1 MGNFLSTQNMFSCGE
16 VSPEFYATKNVH
28 GLTKLENMDVL
39 QSGGLKRRP
48 GLKSVKTINGESILI
63 PFIVNDTE
71 KYLILVRDSAMDVYS
86 NDVKIKSL
94 PTPWAV
100 ADFKKLQ
107 YAQRF
112 NKLFFVHPNYKP
124 RVLTRTGNNFNISTF
139 VFKANSDASA
149 NMPFTRFEDTD
160 GMSITISNS
169 DIDNNHAVFTTSAD
183 FFTDASVGQV
193 LLALSKQWT
202 VQTVQGARVATVYTN
217 GGYTLPNDPVYDWYE
232 CVFSDKRGWP
242 ACVSFH
248 QNRLVF
254 AGTPSAPNG
263 IWMSKTGDYYNFDTG
278 TGLDDDAI
286 YTSLLSAQHH
296 QICTIVSSDKLQIL
310 TSLGEWA
317 ISNSPLT
324 PSSVNIKQHTSVGS
338 GTYRY
343 LPPQQIEGSTVFIA
357 KSGKDIREL
366 DLDALGEH
374 YNATDLCVLSKHLM
388 NTPISMAYSQQKHQ
402 LFVVM
407 DNGIMA
413 VLNKYSGTDISAWG
427 TYTTDGKFK
436 YVCVFD
442 NVVYVIVDRNDT
454 YSLEKFDDTCLS
466 DAGTHGFSYQISA
479 FPMIVNGHCP
489 KKVRIRK
496 VSLRVKNTKT
506 LFINEKRLEIP
517 NWVYAD
523 DNPGYNGD
531 LYVNMLGTENETMK
545 PLWSVSSIEQL
556 PATILSV
563 SVDGWY
569 AI

>member
-16 VSPEFYATKNVH
+16 VSPEFYATHNMH

-48 GLKSVKTINGESILI
+48 GLKSVKTISGESILI

-71 KYLILVRDSAMDVYS
+71 KYLVLVRDSAIDIYS

-94 PTPWAV
+94 PAPWGLS
-100 ADFKKLQ
+100 DFKQLQ

-124 RVLTRTGNNFNISTF
+124 RVLTRTENNFNIAAF

-149 NMPFTRFEDTD
+149 NMPFTRFEDTE
-160 GMSITISNS
+160 GMSITISHS
-169 DIDNNHAVFTTSAD
+169 DIDNSHAVFTTSAD

-193 LLALSKQWT
+193 LLALSKQWI
-202 VQTVQGARVATVYTN
+202 VQSVQSARVATVYTN
-217 GGYTLPNDPVYDWYE
+217 GGYTLPNAPVYDWYE
-232 CVFSDKRGWP
+232 CVFSDKRGWQS
-242 ACVSFH
+242 CVSFH
-248 QNRLVF
+248 QNRLIF

-317 ISNSPLT
+317 ISSSPLT
-324 PSSVNIKQHTSVGS
+324 PSSVSIKQHTSVG
-338 GTYRY
+338 TNADIY
-343 LPPQQIEGSTVFIA
+343 LPPQQIEGSTVFVA

-366 DLDALGEH
+366 DLDALGEN
-374 YNATDLCVLSKHLM
+374 YNATDLCALSKHLM
-388 NTPISMAYSQQKHQ
+388 NTPISMAYSQQKHR

-407 DNGIMA
+407 DSGIMA

-442 NVVYVIVDRNDT
+442 DVVYVIVSRNGT

-466 DAGTHGFSYQISA
+466 DAGTYGFSYRISA

-489 KKVRIRK
+489 KKIRIRK
-496 VSLRVKNTKT
+496 VSLRVMNTKT
-506 LFINEKRLEIP
+506 LFINEQRIEIP
-517 NWVYAD
+517 NLVYTD
-523 DNPGYNGD
+523 DNPGYSGD
-531 LYVNMLGTENETMK
+531 LSVNMLGTQNETMK
-545 PLWSVSSIEQL
+545 ALWSLSSSEQL
-556 PATILSV
+556 PATILSI

-569 AI
+569 SI

>member
-16 VSPEFYATKNVH
+16 VSPEFYATNNVH
-28 GLTKLENMDVL
+28 GLAKLENMDVL
-39 QSGGLKRRP
+39 QSGGLKRRH
-48 GLKSVKTINGESILI
+48 GLKSVKTISGESILI
-63 PFIVNDTE
+63 PFVVNDTE
-71 KYLILVRDSAMDVYS
+71 KYLVLVRNTAIDIYS

-124 RVLTRTGNNFNISTF
+124 RVLTRTENNFNISTF

-149 NMPFTRFEDTD
+149 NMPFTRFEDTE
-160 GMSITISNS
+160 GMSITISQS
-169 DIDNNHAVFTTSAD
+169 DIDSNHAVFTTSAD
-183 FFTDASVGQV
+183 FFTDASVGQI
-193 LLALSKQWT
+193 LSAISKQWI
-202 VQTVQGARVATVYTN
+202 VQSVQSARVATVYTN

-242 ACVSFH
+242 TCISFH
-248 QNRLVF
+248 QNRLIF
-254 AGTPSAPNG
+254 AGTTSAPNG

-317 ISNSPLT
+317 ISSSPLT
-324 PSSVNIKQHTSVGS
+324 PSSVSIKQHTSVGS
-338 GTYRY
+338 RTDRH
-343 LPPQQIEGSTVFIA
+343 LPPQQIEGSTVFVA

-366 DLDALGEH
+366 DLDALGEN
-374 YNATDLCVLSKHLM
+374 YNATDLCALSKHLM
-388 NTPISMAYSQQKHQ
+388 DNPISIAYSQQKHR
-402 LFVVM
+402 LFIVM

-427 TYTTDGKFK
+427 TYTTDGKFQ

-442 NVVYVIVDRNDT
+442 DVVYVIVNRNDA

-466 DAGTHGFSYQISA
+466 DAGTYGFSYRISA

-489 KKVRIRK
+489 KKIRIRK
-496 VSLRVKNTKT
+496 VSLRVMNTKT
-506 LFINEKRLEIP
+506 LFINEQRIEIP
-517 NWVYAD
+517 NIVYTD
-523 DNPGYNGD
+523 DNPGYSGD
-531 LYVNMLGTENETMK
+531 LSINMLGTESETMK
-545 PLWSVSSIEQL
+545 PLWSLSSSEQL
-556 PATILSV
+556 PASILSI

>member
-16 VSPEFYATKNVH
+16 VSPEFYATNNVR
-28 GLTKLENMDVL
+28 GLAKLENMDVL

-48 GLKSVKTINGESILI
+48 GLKPVKTISGESILI

-71 KYLILVRDSAMDVYS
+71 KYLVLVRDSAIDIYS

-94 PTPWAV
+94 PTPWGIS
-100 ADFKKLQ
+100 DFKKIQ

-124 RVLTRTGNNFNISTF
+124 RVVTRTTNNFNITTF

-149 NMPFTRFEDTD
+149 NMPFTRFEDTEA
-160 GMSITISNS
+160 MSITISQS
-169 DIDNNHAVFTTSAD
+169 DIDNSHAVFTTSAD

-193 LLALSKQWT
+193 LLALSKQWI
-202 VQTVQGARVATVYTN
+202 VQSVQNARVATVYTN
-217 GGYTLPNDPVYDWYE
+217 GGYTLPNAPVYDWYE

-248 QNRLVF
+248 QNRLIF

-263 IWMSKTGDYYNFDTG
+263 IWMSKIGDYYNFDTG

-286 YTSLLSAQHH
+286 YTSLLAAQHH
-296 QICTIVSSDKLQIL
+296 QICTVVSSDKLQIL

-317 ISNSPLT
+317 ISSSPLT
-324 PSSVNIKQHTSVGS
+324 PSSVSIKQHTSVGS
-338 GTYRY
+338 NADIY
-343 LPPQQIEGSTVFIA
+343 LPPQQIEGSTVFVA

-366 DLDALGEH
+366 DLDALGEK
-374 YNATDLCVLSKHLM
+374 YNATDLCALSKHLM
-388 NTPISMAYSQQKHQ
+388 NNPISMAYSQQKHR
-402 LFVVM
+402 LFIVM
-407 DNGIMA
+407 ANGIMA

-427 TYTTDGKFK
+427 TYTTDGKFQ

-442 NVVYVIVDRNDT
+442 DIVYVIVNRNGT

-466 DAGTHGFSYQISA
+466 DAGTYGFSYRVSA

-489 KKVRIRK
+489 KKIRIRK
-496 VSLRVKNTKT
+496 VSLRVMNTKT
-506 LFINEKRLEIP
+506 LFINEQRIEIP
-517 NWVYAD
+517 NVVYTD
-523 DNPGYNGD
+523 DNPGYTRD
-531 LYVNMLGTENETMK
+531 LSVNMLGIQNETMK
-545 PLWSVSSIEQL
+545 ALWSLSSSEQL
-556 PATILSV
+556 PATILSI
-563 SVDGWY
+563 SIDGWY
-569 AI
+569 SI

>member
-16 VSPEFYATKNVH
+16 VSSEFYATNNLH
-28 GLTKLENMDVL
+28 GLTKLENMDIL

-48 GLKSVKTINGESILI
+48 GLKSVKTISGESVLI
-63 PFIVNDTE
+63 SFIVNDTE
-71 KYLILVRDSAMDVYS
+71 KYLVLVRDSAIDIYS
-86 NDVKIKSL
+86 NDVKIKTL
-94 PTPWAV
+94 PAPWSE
-100 ADFKKLQ
+100 ADFQKLQ

-112 NKLFFVHPNYKP
+112 NKLFFVHPNYQP
-124 RVLTRTGNNFNISTF
+124 RVLTRTENNFNIATF

-160 GMSITISNS
+160 GMSITVSQSN
-169 DIDNNHAVFTTSAD
+169 IDNNHAVFTTSAD
-183 FFTDASVGQV
+183 FFTDTSVGQT
-193 LLALSKQWT
+193 LLVISKQWI
-202 VQTVQGARVATVYTN
+202 VQTVHSARTATVYTN
-217 GGYTLPNDPVYDWYE
+217 GGYTLPNAPVYDWYE
-232 CVFSDKRGWP
+232 CVFSNKRGWP

-248 QNRLVF
+248 QNRLIF

-296 QICTIVSSDKLQIL
+296 QICTLVSSDKLQIL

-317 ISNSPLT
+317 ISSSPLT
-324 PSSVNIKQHTSVGS
+324 PSSVSIKQHTSVGS
-338 GTYRY
+338 NTDRY
-343 LPPQQIEGSTVFIA
+343 LPPQQIEGSSVFIA

-366 DLDALGEH
+366 DLDALGEN
-374 YNATDLCVLSKHLM
+374 YNATDLCALSKHLM
-388 NTPISMAYSQQKHQ
+388 NYPISMAYSQQKHQ

-407 DNGIMA
+407 ADGTMA
-413 VLNKYSGTDISAWG
+413 VLNKYPGTDISAWG
-427 TYTTDGKFK
+427 TYTTDGKFQ

-442 NVVYVIVDRNDT
+442 DIVYVIVNRNGT

-466 DAGTHGFSYQISA
+466 DAGTYGFSYRISA

-489 KKVRIRK
+489 KKIRIRK
-496 VSLRVKNTKT
+496 VSLRVMNTKT
-506 LFINEKRLEIP
+506 LFVNEQRVELP
-517 NWVYAD
+517 NAVYTD
-523 DNPGYNGD
+523 DNPGYSGD
-531 LYVNMLGTENETMK
+531 LSVNMLGTQNETVK
-545 PLWSVSSIEQL
+545 ALWSVSSSEQL

-569 AI
+569 SI